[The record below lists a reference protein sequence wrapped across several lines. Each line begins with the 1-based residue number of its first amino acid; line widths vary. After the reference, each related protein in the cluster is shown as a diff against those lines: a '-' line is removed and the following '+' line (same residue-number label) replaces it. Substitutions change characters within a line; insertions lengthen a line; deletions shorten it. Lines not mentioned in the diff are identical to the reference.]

1 MANSKKSENGC
12 PRHGTEYMEKKDRA
26 YYCRYPTPNEL
37 TKLCFYHSDTGKT
50 TAREGGE
57 YASTDPNPN
66 YQPNVL
72 REIFKSWSKNKY
84 ITRQQSL
91 M

>member
-26 YYCRYPTPNEL
+26 YYCRYPTPNENS
-37 TKLCFYHSDTGKT
+37 KICFYHPEASKT
-50 TAREGGE
+50 VMSEGNPVL
-57 YASTDPNPN
+57 TDPNPN
-66 YQPNVL
+66 QQPDVL
-72 REIFKSWSKNKY
+72 KTIFGSWDRSKY
-84 ITRQQSL
+84 ITRQTKL